1 MEQSE
6 RLIERLDQG
15 RRALQGMMIG
25 LDRNMEICPGWTIK
39 EVLAHIAGWDEVAT
53 GALRAHAAGDVPKA
67 LDPPGIDDYNDVV
80 VRRCEAL
87 SCDEVIQ
94 YWRRARRELK
104 DTLIELPSERLNE
117 PLLYPW
123 GERGNAAR
131 IVAILA
137 EHEKEHADEI
147 RELGRRDTGDI
158 EEEDEF

>member
-1 MEQSE
+1 MEQNE

-25 LDRNMEICPGWTIK
+25 LDRNTEIYPGWTIK
-39 EVLAHIAGWDEVAT
+39 EILAHIAGWDDVAT
-53 GALRAHAAGDVPKA
+53 AALRAHAATAVPEA

-80 VRRCEAL
+80 VRRCEAF
-87 SCDEVIQ
+87 SYEEIVQ
-94 YWRRARRELK
+94 YWRQARRELK
-104 DTLIELPSERLNE
+104 DTLIDLPAERLNE

-147 RELGRRDTGDI
+147 RELARGNVKDV
-158 EEEDEF
+158 EEDEF

>member
-53 GALRAHAAGDVPKA
+53 GALRAHTSGAIPEP
-67 LDPPGIDDYNDVV
+67 LDPPGIDDYNAVV
-80 VRRCEAL
+80 VRRFEAL
-87 SCDEVIQ
+87 SYDEVIQ

-104 DTLIELPSERLNE
+104 DALLDMPADRIYE